1 MINIFA
7 NEIIREAFYEYKT
20 KTNLTQLCNPKT
32 SPHKNSD
39 KKINEIKNL
48 TFKNNTYYGF
58 II

>member
-7 NEIIREAFYEYKT
+7 NEIIREAFYES
-20 KTNLTQLCNPKT
+20 KTNLTQLCNLKT
-32 SPHKNSD
+32 SPHKNSN

-48 TFKNNTYYGF
+48 TIKNNTYYGF

>member
-7 NEIIREAFYEYKT
+7 NEILREAFYES
-20 KTNLTQLCNPKT
+20 KTNLTQLCNLKI

-39 KKINEIKNL
+39 KKINETKNP
-48 TFKNNTYYGF
+48 TIKNNTYYGL

>member
-20 KTNLTQLCNPKT
+20 NLTQLCNLKR
-32 SPHKNSD
+32 SQHKNSN

-48 TFKNNTYYGF
+48 TIKNNTYYGF

>member
-20 KTNLTQLCNPKT
+20 NLTQLCNLKT

-39 KKINEIKNL
+39 KKKINEIKNL
-48 TFKNNTYYGF
+48 TIKNNTYYGF

>member
-7 NEIIREAFYEYKT
+7 NEIIREAFYESE
-20 KTNLTQLCNPKT
+20 TNLTQLCNLKT
-32 SPHKNSD
+32 SPHKNSN

-48 TFKNNTYYGF
+48 TIKNNTYYGF

>member
-7 NEIIREAFYEYKT
+7 NEILREAFYES
-20 KTNLTQLCNPKT
+20 KTNLTQLCNLKI

-39 KKINEIKNL
+39 KKINESKNP
-48 TFKNNTYYGF
+48 TIKNNTYYGL